1 LGLGIIVW
9 GTKVALDNAVLIA
22 RHYHVSDFF
31 IGATVLA
38 IGSDLPELLVS
49 VNAALRQL
57 DGEQT
62 ANLIVGNALGS
73 CFGQFGLVMGLAGL
87 FGQLTLPR
95 RQVIRHGAVLLGA
108 MALLTFV
115 GSDGLVTRWEGAVL
129 VATYITYLAVLIRG
143 EGAFEN
149 IGRGPTAQMIK
160 TWVLLLFG
168 LGLVVVSSELIV
180 RMALTLARN
189 WGIDQS
195 YIGIVIIGVGTS
207 LPELIISIGA
217 LVRSRVTLSVGN
229 LVGSNI
235 LDVLLPIG
243 IAGLI
248 VPIEFASSL
257 LKLDVPILFALSLL
271 VIVFLR
277 LPQGVRKPQAI
288 VLLSSYSAYLVIK
301 TALL

>member
-1 LGLGIIVW
+1 MGLGIIVW

-129 VATYITYLAVLIRG
+129 VATYITYLAVLIRD

-149 IGRGPTAQMIK
+149 IGGGPTAQMIK

>member
-1 LGLGIIVW
+1 MIV
-9 GTKVALDNAVLIA
+9 A

-31 IGATVLA
+31 IGVTVLA
-38 IGSDLPELLVS
+38 IGSDLPEILVS

-57 DGEQT
+57 EGEPT

-87 FGQLTLPR
+87 FGRLTLPA
-95 RQVIRHGAVLLGA
+95 RQVIRHGGILLGA
-108 MALLTFV
+108 MVLLTFV
-115 GSDGLVTRWEGAVL
+115 GFDGLVTRWEGAFL
-129 VATYITYLAVLIRG
+129 VVAFISYLVMLIRE
-143 EGAFEN
+143 EGVFEN
-149 IGRGPTAQMIK
+149 LGKAPAERMIK
-160 TWVLLLFG
+160 FWMLLLFG
-168 LGLVVVSSELIV
+168 LVLVVLSSELIV

-189 WGIDQS
+189 WGVDQS

-235 LDVLLPIG
+235 LDVLVPIG

-257 LKLDVPILFALSLL
+257 LRLDLPILFALSLL

-277 LPQGVRKPQAI
+277 MPAGVRRPQAI
-288 VLLSSYSAYLVIK
+288 VLLLSYSAYLVTK
-301 TALL
+301 TALI

>member
-95 RQVIRHGAVLLGA
+95 RQVMRHGAVLLGA

-129 VATYITYLAVLIRG
+129 VVTYITYLAVLIRD

-149 IGRGPTAQMIK
+149 IGGGPTAQMIK

-243 IAGLI
+243 IASLI

>member
-1 LGLGIIVW
+1 MGLGIIVW

-149 IGRGPTAQMIK
+149 IGGGPTAQMIK

>member
-1 LGLGIIVW
+1 MGLGIIVW

-129 VATYITYLAVLIRG
+129 VVTYITYLAVLIRD
-143 EGAFEN
+143 EGAFDN
-149 IGRGPTAQMIK
+149 IGGGPTAQMIK
-160 TWVLLLFG
+160 TWVFLLFG

>member
-1 LGLGIIVW
+1 VIV
-9 GTKVALDNAVLIA
+9 A
-22 RHYHVSDFF
+22 RHYNVSDFF
-31 IGATVLA
+31 IGVTVLA
-38 IGSDLPELLVS
+38 IGSDLPEILVS

-57 DGEQT
+57 EGEQT

-87 FGQLTLPR
+87 FGQLTLPL
-95 RQVIRHGAVLLGA
+95 RQVLRHGGILLGA
-108 MALLTFV
+108 MVLLAFV
-115 GSDGLVTRWEGAVL
+115 GFDGLVTRWEGAVL
-129 VATYITYLAVLIRG
+129 VAAFATYLVMLIRE

-149 IGRGPTAQMIK
+149 IGSPPRAQMIRV
-160 TWVLLLFG
+160 WVLLLFG
-168 LGLVVVSSELIV
+168 LALIVVSSELIV
-180 RMALTLARN
+180 RTALTLARN
-189 WGIDQS
+189 WDIDQS

-217 LVRSRVTLSVGN
+217 IMRSRVTLSVGN

-257 LKLDVPILFALSLL
+257 LRLDVPILFALCLL
-271 VIVFLR
+271 VIIFLR
-277 LPQGVRKPQAI
+277 LPQGVRKPQAS
-288 VLLSSYSAYLVIK
+288 VLLLSYSAYLVTK

>member
-1 LGLGIIVW
+1 MGLGIIVW

-149 IGRGPTAQMIK
+149 IGGGPTAQMIK

-189 WGIDQS
+189 WGVDQS

-271 VIVFLR
+271 VIVFLG

>member
-129 VATYITYLAVLIRG
+129 VVTYITYLAVLIRD

-149 IGRGPTAQMIK
+149 IGGGPTAQMIK

-243 IAGLI
+243 IASLI

>member
-1 LGLGIIVW
+1 MGLGIIVW

-129 VATYITYLAVLIRG
+129 VVTYITYLAVLIRD

-149 IGRGPTAQMIK
+149 IGGGPTAQMIK

-243 IAGLI
+243 IASLI

>member
-1 LGLGIIVW
+1 MGLGIIVW

-95 RQVIRHGAVLLGA
+95 RQVMRHGAVLLGA

-129 VATYITYLAVLIRG
+129 VVTYITYLAVLIRD

-149 IGRGPTAQMIK
+149 IGGGPTAQMIK

-243 IAGLI
+243 IASLI

>member
-1 LGLGIIVW
+1 MGLGIIVW

-217 LVRSRVTLSVGN
+217 LVRSRVTLSVGD

-271 VIVFLR
+271 VIVFLG

>member
-1 LGLGIIVW
+1 MGLGIIVW

-129 VATYITYLAVLIRG
+129 VVTYITYLAVLIRD

-149 IGRGPTAQMIK
+149 IGGGPTAQMIK

>member
-1 LGLGIIVW
+1 MGLGIIVW

-129 VATYITYLAVLIRG
+129 VATYITYLAVLTRD

-149 IGRGPTAQMIK
+149 IGGGPTAQMIK

>member
-1 LGLGIIVW
+1 MGLGIIVW

-129 VATYITYLAVLIRG
+129 VVTYITYLAVLIRD

-149 IGRGPTAQMIK
+149 IGGGPTAQMIK

-257 LKLDVPILFALSLL
+257 LKLDVPILFALSFL